1 MFYILMLIK
10 DIWNEFHATLAR
22 ILQPPSKFQSKFK
35 SKCRRNALIYLLKI
49 KAKPPLEIILY
60 KTKGFEK
67 DKGNLA
73 FSCENKTQTGNEI
86 NLAPATRNEFS
97 QDLLR

>member
-1 MFYILMLIK
+1 M
-10 DIWNEFHATLAR
+10 
-22 ILQPPSKFQSKFK
+22 
-35 SKCRRNALIYLLKI
+35 
-49 KAKPPLEIILY
+49 AKPPLEIILY

>member
-1 MFYILMLIK
+1 LKRVSRHVSKNSATTLEIPIKVLIK
-10 DIWNEFHATLAR
+10 MPQECPYIFVKDKGETATR
-22 ILQPPSKFQSKFK
+22 NYSLQ
-35 SKCRRNALIYLLKI
+35 N
-49 KAKPPLEIILY
+49 
-60 KTKGFEK
+60 KGFEK

-86 NLAPATRNEFS
+86 NLAPETRNEFS